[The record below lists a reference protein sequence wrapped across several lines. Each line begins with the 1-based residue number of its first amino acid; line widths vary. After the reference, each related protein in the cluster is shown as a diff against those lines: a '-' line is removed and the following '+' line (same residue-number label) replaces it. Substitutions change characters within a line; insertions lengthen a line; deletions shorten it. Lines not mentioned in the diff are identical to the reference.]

1 MFPLLVLAI
10 SSLLIYGIYL
20 RLNGPGRSRK
30 CGLPPGPRGLP
41 LIGNIFDVPK
51 AQQWLWYREM
61 SQKFNSDIISLN
73 LMGSTVIVL
82 NSPQVAKELLE
93 NRSAIYSDKIGF
105 TWLLG
110 TMRYGQRWKQHRKA
124 LVKYVQPSAAL
135 FHHPEELDAARG
147 LLQRLLDTPARFQAH
162 LRHMT
167 GTSILSK
174 VYGIDGT
181 EAAKHIEIAEKSM
194 HAFACAGNSGA
205 YLVDSLPFLKYVP
218 GFFPGAGFK
227 RQAKEWHKS
236 VSAMPVLPYEYVK
249 DSLAAGMA
257 KSSIASR
264 ALEEIKDTEDSAD
277 KEEVLRN
284 ILATCY
290 VPPFHAGHQTVSAL
304 GTFVLAMALNP
315 NIQERAQEAI
325 DKVVGTG
332 RLPDFSHNIPY
343 VDAIVREVL
352 RWRPVAPMAGL
363 HAVIQ
368 DDVYK
373 GFHIPSGAVILG
385 NGWAILH
392 DEATYGPDT
401 DKFIPERWLKDGALD
416 PAMNPDPA
424 FGFGRRICAGQDM
437 AKGTLWI
444 TAASI
449 LATFS
454 ISKSV
459 DENGVPIE
467 ISGEYTSG
475 LICYPRPFECSIMPR
490 SEKTKS
496 LIQGAVLSQN

>member
-1 MFPLLVLAI
+1 MLPLLVLAS
-10 SSLLIYGIYL
+10 SSLLLVYGIYL
-20 RLNGPGRSRK
+20 RLNRPDHSRK

-41 LIGNIFDVPK
+41 LIGNILDVPK
-51 AQQWLWYREM
+51 AQQWIWYREM
-61 SQKFNSDIISLN
+61 SQKFI
-73 LMGSTVIVL
+73 L
-82 NSPQVAKELLE
+82 NSPQAAKELLE
-93 NRSAIYSDKIGF
+93 NRSAIYSDRVGFSWLIGF
-105 TWLLG
+105 
-110 TMRYGQRWKQHRKA
+110 MRCGQRWKVHRKA
-124 LVKYVQPSAAL
+124 LVRHIKPSAAL
-135 FHHPEELDAARG
+135 SHRSEELEAVRA
-147 LLQRLLDTPARFQAH
+147 LLQRLLDTPAKFQTH
-162 LRHMT
+162 LRHMA
-167 GTSILSK
+167 GASILST

-181 EAAKHIEIAEKSM
+181 EAAEYIDIAEKAM

-218 GFFPGAGFK
+218 EFFPGAGFK

-236 VSAMPVLPYEYVK
+236 VSAMPVLPYKYVK
-249 DSLAAGMA
+249 DSL
-257 KSSIASR
+257 
-264 ALEEIKDTEDSAD
+264 DSVD

-284 ILATCY
+284 ILATY
-290 VPPFHAGHQTVSAL
+290 YVMFVLTVPPFHAGHQTVSAL
-304 GTFVLAMALNP
+304 ETLILAMALNP
-315 NIQERAQEAI
+315 DIQPRAQEAI

-352 RWRPVAPMAGL
+352 RWGPVAPMGGP
-363 HAVIQ
+363 HATTQ

-373 GFHIPSGAVILG
+373 GYHIPSGAVVLG
-385 NGWAILH
+385 NSWAILH

-401 DKFIPERWLKDGALD
+401 DKFIPERWLKNGALD

-424 FGFGRRICAGQDM
+424 FGFGRRNCAGKDM
-437 AKGTLWI
+437 AQRTIWI

-449 LATFS
+449 LATFN
-454 ISKSV
+454 ISKSA